1 MRALIVLG
9 VLLFSNTAV
18 LAAQEACVK
27 HSGARRA
34 HLVELYTSEGC
45 SSCPPADRWL
55 SRIADSAEIIPLGFH
70 VDYWDS
76 SRWHDRFSDARFT
89 ARQRDLAGRSGSGVV
104 YTPEVALDGRE
115 WQGWSHQPLP
125 AEGPNAFTRLTL
137 HADPGKSLHLSLDV
151 GGSPD
156 SGARAY
162 FALTQSGLTSRVE
175 GGENRGAT
183 LHHDHV
189 VRAFAGPLPLAHAA
203 ADLALP
209 VDLDRRNANIV
220 AFVQNPASGIVDQ
233 VVQLPMS
240 ACEVATVR

>member
-1 MRALIVLG
+1 MRALILLG
-9 VLLFSNTAV
+9 ILLFTSTAIC
-18 LAAQEACVK
+18 AAQNACVAR
-27 HSGARRA
+27 SGARRA

-55 SRIADSAEIIPLGFH
+55 KRIGDSADIVALGFH

-76 SRWHDRFSDARFT
+76 SRWRDRFSDPRFT
-89 ARQRDLAGRSGSGVV
+89 ARQRVLSGRSGSGVV

-115 WQGWSHQPLP
+115 WQGWSHQSLP
-125 AEGPNAFTRLTL
+125 AGGPNASTGLTL
-137 HADPGKSLHLSLDV
+137 HVDPGKQLHLSLDV
-151 GGSPD
+151 SGSPD

-162 FALTQSGLTSRVE
+162 FALTQSGLVSRVA
-175 GGENRGAT
+175 GGENSGAT

-209 VDLDRRNANIV
+209 ADVDRRNASIV
-220 AFVQNPASGIVDQ
+220 AFVQNPHSGVVDQ
-233 VVQLPMS
+233 VVHLPMS
-240 ACEVATVR
+240 ACEDAKSY